1 MTIEAAVRT
10 LEEKI
15 DPLERVIRLFAA
27 CLPPPILEK
36 DEEISAFR
44 YAKRRSNRTD
54 EAP

>member
-1 MTIEAAVRT
+1 MTIEAGVRA
-10 LEEKI
+10 LEEKT

-27 CLPPPILEK
+27 RLTRPIFEK
-36 DEEISAFR
+36 DEGKSALG